1 MTPQNRMF
9 DQKESY
15 ERVSRKELMSMKNEM
30 EMIMIIIGLF
40 GIICSISF
48 VLGIII
54 GKLLYII
61 WKLKKRNNEG
71 RISKCI
77 NCY

>member
-1 MTPQNRMF
+1 MF
-9 DQKESY
+9 DDKKRY
-15 ERVSRKELMSMKNEM
+15 ERVPRKELMSMKNAM